1 MLCELVAQL
10 KKLQKSAPESIDN
23 ANANSLDV
31 YKAYLH
37 VETEVERD
45 LRILL
50 KNANAKQ
57 SKCLI
62 LVCGSAGDG
71 KSHLV
76 AYLKFTDPEHLLDEY
91 IPYNDATESAA
102 PTQSAL
108 ERMAEKLEPFNDAN
122 YESSDGVKMIMAIN
136 LGTLNNFIE
145 SEQGQNFSK
154 LKKYIKANGIL
165 SGYTQENTYQKE
177 SVFQHVSFSDYQVFT
192 LTKDGVNTVFLEKL
206 LAKVFKENRDNPFHQ
221 AFIACGSCP
230 YRKRCPVRH
239 NYEFLSNPAYCKK
252 IIDRIV
258 EIVIKEKAIVS
269 TREVLNLLYDLIVH
283 PKFDPAS
290 LFNVNDMVFLQNY
303 MCFTT
308 PMLLDEYGD
317 SDLIRTMRKYDILKR
332 RSEKMDLD
340 ASQFHSMENIEE
352 IFLKATKE
360 TPYAGIHE
368 ITNISVFGASKP
380 ELKKIIYCFISR
392 LRYMKDDLLTEAVED
407 QYRQYISYLYYQN
420 SGQIQALEELYD
432 KVECAVMG
440 WNGQFGS
447 EKICIDDSN
456 EHYWVL
462 ENLKLQF
469 APPEGARSGQTEIM
483 RFAPV
488 LNVRL
493 AKDGNSN
500 TETAEISLDYTLFE
514 MICSIQ
520 EGYRP
525 TVRDKNYHTDFVSFV
540 NRVIEFGSKTSR
552 IFLVSKDNLAAP
564 KLSFEKTGFKY
575 KFGVI

>member
-1 MLCELVAQL
+1 MLCRLIAQL
-10 KKLQKSAPESIDN
+10 KKLRKSAPESIDD
-23 ANANSLDV
+23 ANSLDEF
-31 YKAYLH
+31 KTYLH
-37 VETEVERD
+37 VQTEVERD
-45 LRILL
+45 LRALL
-50 KNANAKQ
+50 RNTNAKQ

-76 AYLKFTDPEHLLDEY
+76 AYLKFTDPERLLDGY
-91 IPYNDATESAA
+91 IPYNDATESDA
-102 PTQSAL
+102 PMQSAL
-108 ERMAEKLEPFNDAN
+108 VRMAEKLEPFNDAN
-122 YESSDGVKMIMAIN
+122 YGSPDGVKMIMAIN

-154 LKKYIKANGIL
+154 LKKYIEVNGVL
-165 SGYTQENTYQKE
+165 SGYTRENTYQKE
-177 SVFQHVSFSDYQVFT
+177 SVFQYVSFSDYQVFT

-206 LAKVFKENRDNPFHQ
+206 LAKVFKESGNKPFYQ
-221 AFIACGSCP
+221 AFTACGSCS

-239 NYEFLSNPAYCKK
+239 NYEFLSNPAYCKR
-252 IIDRIV
+252 IIARIV

-283 PKFDPAS
+283 PEFNPATF
-290 LFNVNDMVFLQNY
+290 FNVNDMVFLQNY
-303 MCFTT
+303 IRSTT

-317 SDLIRTMRKYDILKR
+317 SDLIRAMRKYDVLKR
-332 RSEKMDLD
+332 RSEEVDSD

-352 IFLKATKE
+352 IFLKATSE

-380 ELKKIIYCFISR
+380 ELKRITYCFISR
-392 LRYMKDDLLTEAVED
+392 LRYMKGDLLTEVVED
-407 QYRQYISYLYYQN
+407 RYRQYISYLYYQN
-420 SGQIQALEELYD
+420 SGQIQELEELYD

-440 WNGQFGS
+440 WNGQFGG
-447 EKICIDDSN
+447 EKICVDDSN

-469 APPEGARSGQTEIM
+469 APPEGVNLGQEEIM
-483 RFAPV
+483 RFIPV

-493 AKDGNSN
+493 AKDGGSDV
-500 TETAEISLDYTLFE
+500 ETAEISLDYALFE

-525 TVRDKNYHTDFVSFV
+525 TVQDKNYHADFVSFV
-540 NRVIEFGSKTSR
+540 NRVTEFGSKTSR
-552 IFLVSKDNLAAP
+552 IFLVSKDNPAAP

>member
-1 MLCELVAQL
+1 MLCELIAQL
-10 KKLQKSAPESIDN
+10 KKLEKSAPESIDN
-23 ANANSLDV
+23 ANSLDAF
-31 YKAYLH
+31 KAYLH

-45 LRILL
+45 LRTLL
-50 KNANAKQ
+50 RNANAKQ
-57 SKCLI
+57 RKCLI

-76 AYLKFTDPEHLLDEY
+76 AYLKFTDPERLLDGY
-91 IPYNDATESAA
+91 IPYNDATESDA

-108 ERMAEKLEPFNDAN
+108 ERMAEKLEPFDDAH
-122 YESSDGVKMIMAIN
+122 YESPDGVKMIMAIN

-145 SEQGQNFSK
+145 SEQGRSYSK
-154 LKKYIKANGIL
+154 LKKYIEAYGIL
-165 SGYTQENTYQKE
+165 SRYTRENTYQKE

-206 LAKVFKENRDNPFHQ
+206 LAKVFQESGDNPFHQ
-221 AFIACGSCP
+221 AFTACKSCP
-230 YRKRCPVRH
+230 CRKRCPVQH

-269 TREVLNLLYDLIVH
+269 TREVLNLFYDLIVH
-283 PKFDPAS
+283 PEFDPTTF
-290 LFNVNDMVFLQNY
+290 FNANDTVFLQNY
-303 MCFTT
+303 IRSTT

-317 SDLIRTMRKYDILKR
+317 SDLIRTMQKYDVLKR
-332 RSEKMDLD
+332 RSEEMDLD
-340 ASQFHSMENIEE
+340 ASHFHSMESIEA
-352 IFLKATKE
+352 IFFKATEK
-360 TPYAGIHE
+360 TPYAGIYE

-380 ELKKIIYCFISR
+380 ELKKITYCFISR
-392 LRYMKDDLLTEAVED
+392 LRYMKGDLSAETTED
-407 QYRQYISYLYYQN
+407 RYRQYISYLYYQN
-420 SGQIQALEELYD
+420 SGQIQELEELYD

-447 EKICIDDSN
+447 EKICVDDSN

-469 APPEGARSGQTEIM
+469 APPESVGSGQEEIM
-483 RFAPV
+483 RFVPV

-493 AKDGNSN
+493 AKDGGNDV
-500 TETAEISLDYTLFE
+500 ETAEINLDYALFE

-525 TVRDKNYHTDFVSFV
+525 TVQDKNYHTGFVSFV

-552 IFLVSKDNLAAP
+552 IFLVP
-564 KLSFEKTGFKY
+564 KENPAMPQLCFEKTGFKY

>member
-1 MLCELVAQL
+1 MLCELITQL

-23 ANANSLDV
+23 ANSLDKF
-31 YKAYLH
+31 KAYLH
-37 VETEVERD
+37 VENEVERD
-45 LRILL
+45 LRTLL
-50 KNANAKQ
+50 QNANAKQ

-76 AYLKFTDPEHLLDEY
+76 AYLKFTDPEHLLDGY
-91 IPYNDATESAA
+91 IPYNDATESDA

-108 ERMAEKLEPFNDAN
+108 ARMAEKLEPFNDVN
-122 YESSDGVKMIMAIN
+122 YESSDSVKMIMAVN

-145 SEQGQNFSK
+145 SEQGQNFSR
-154 LKKYIKANGIL
+154 LKKYIEANGIL
-165 SGYTQENTYQKE
+165 SGYTGKNIYQKE

-192 LTKDGVNTVFLEKL
+192 LTKNGVNTDFLERL
-206 LAKVFKENRDNPFHQ
+206 LTKVFQDSVDNPFHQ
-221 AFIACGSCP
+221 SLITCGNCP

-239 NYEFLSNPAYCKK
+239 NYEFLSDPTYRKK
-252 IIDRIV
+252 IIARIV

-269 TREVLNLLYDLIVH
+269 TREVLNLLYDLIVY
-283 PKFDPAS
+283 PEFDPATF
-290 LFNVNDMVFLQNY
+290 FNVNDTVFLQNY
-303 MCFTT
+303 IRSTT

-317 SDLIRTMRKYDILKR
+317 SDLIRTMRKYDILKL
-332 RSEKMDLD
+332 RSEEVDLD

-352 IFLKATKE
+352 IFLKATE
-360 TPYAGIHE
+360 GTPYAGIHE
-368 ITNISVFGASKP
+368 ITNISVFGASKA
-380 ELKKIIYCFISR
+380 ELKKITYCFISR
-392 LRYMKDDLLTEAVED
+392 LRYMKGSFLIETAESR
-407 QYRQYISYLYYQN
+407 YHQYISYLYYQN
-420 SGQIQALEELYD
+420 SGQIQELEELYD
-432 KVECAVMG
+432 KVECAVMR

-447 EKICIDDSN
+447 EKICVDDSN
-456 EHYWVL
+456 EHYWIL

-469 APPEGARSGQTEIM
+469 APPEGTSSSQEEIM
-483 RFAPV
+483 RFAPL

-493 AKDGNSN
+493 AKDGGSDV
-500 TETAEISLDYTLFE
+500 ETAEISLDYALFE

-525 TVRDKNYHTDFVSFV
+525 TVQDKNYHADFVSFV

-552 IFLVSKDNLAAP
+552 IFLVSKENPTAP
-564 KLSFEKTGFKY
+564 KLIFEKTGFKY

>member
-1 MLCELVAQL
+1 MPCKLIAQL

-23 ANANSLDV
+23 ANSMDEF
-31 YKAYLH
+31 KTYLH

-45 LRILL
+45 LRALL
-50 KNANAKQ
+50 QNANVKQ
-57 SKCLI
+57 SKCLV

-76 AYLKFTDPEHLLDEY
+76 AYLKFIDPERLLDRY
-91 IPYNDATESAA
+91 ILYNDATESDA

-108 ERMAEKLEPFNDAN
+108 DRMAEKLEPFNDSN
-122 YESSDGVKMIMAIN
+122 YESPDGTKMIMAIN

-145 SEQGQNFSK
+145 SEQGQNFSE
-154 LKKYIKANGIL
+154 LKKYIEANGIL
-165 SGYTQENTYQKE
+165 SGHARENAYQKD

-192 LTKDGVNTVFLEKL
+192 LTKDGINTVFLERL
-206 LAKVFKENRDNPFHQ
+206 LAKVFEEDEDNPFYQ
-221 AFIACGSCP
+221 AFTTCESCP
-230 YRKRCPVRH
+230 YRKRCPIQH
-239 NYEFLSNPAYCKK
+239 NYKFLSNPVYHKK
-252 IIDRIV
+252 IIGRIV

-269 TREVLNLLYDLIVH
+269 TREVLNLLYDLIVY
-283 PKFDPAS
+283 PKFDPTTF
-290 LFNVNDMVFLQNY
+290 FNVSDTVFLENY
-303 MCFTT
+303 IQSTT

-317 SDLIRTMRKYDILKR
+317 SGLIRTMRKYDILKQ

-340 ASQFHSMENIEE
+340 ASYFHSMENIEE

-380 ELKKIIYCFISR
+380 ELKKLTYCFISR
-392 LRYMKDDLLTEAVED
+392 LRYIKDDLLTETVESR
-407 QYRQYISYLYYQN
+407 YRQYISYLYYQN
-420 SGQIQALEELYD
+420 SGQIQQLEELYD

-440 WNGQFGS
+440 WSGQFGS
-447 EKICIDDSN
+447 EKICVDDTN
-456 EHYWVL
+456 EHYWIL

-469 APPEGARSGQTEIM
+469 APPESTGSDQDEIR
-483 RFAPV
+483 RFSPV

-493 AKDGNSN
+493 AKDGGSDV
-500 TETAEISLDYTLFE
+500 ETAEISLDYALFE

-525 TVRDKNYHTDFVSFV
+525 TVQDKNYHADFVSFV
-540 NRVIEFGSKTSR
+540 NRVSEFGSKTSR
-552 IFLVSKDNLAAP
+552 IFLVSKDNPEAP

-575 KFGVI
+575 KFGVV